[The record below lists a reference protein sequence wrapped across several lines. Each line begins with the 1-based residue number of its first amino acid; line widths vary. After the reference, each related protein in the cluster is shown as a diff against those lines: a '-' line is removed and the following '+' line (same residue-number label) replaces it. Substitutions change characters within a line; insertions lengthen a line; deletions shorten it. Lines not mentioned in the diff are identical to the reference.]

1 MCRKPGYGFANG
13 NCAGAA
19 SGGGAFLVRDTTGR
33 DGFML
38 AVPAVAAL
46 HAPAGDGHLRARVL
60 RQLDHHR
67 ADADADADADAVDED
82 CLAWLQPASV
92 LMGMRDHP

>member
-1 MCRKPGYGFANG
+1 MWRKPGYGFANG

-19 SGGGAFLVRDTTGR
+19 SGGGAVLVRDTTDR

-38 AVPAVAAL
+38 AIPAVAAL
-46 HAPAGDGHLRARVL
+46 HAPAGDGHRRARVL

-67 ADADADADADAVDED
+67 ADADAVDED